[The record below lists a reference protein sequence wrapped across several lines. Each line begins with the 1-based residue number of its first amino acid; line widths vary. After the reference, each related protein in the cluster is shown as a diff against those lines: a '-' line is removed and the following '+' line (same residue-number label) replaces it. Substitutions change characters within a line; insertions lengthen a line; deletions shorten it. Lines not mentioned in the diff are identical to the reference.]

1 MTVVH
6 HLWCLKIIICT
17 IISVQFPSMPYVLE
31 MTQLSCFFPLSF
43 KSCSFYFICM
53 SILPI
58 CMSVSWADNV
68 QEGQKRA
75 SDGSQG
81 TDGCE
86 LTCFWEQQPKNGF
99 SARII
104 STCEHWDISPFP
116 STLVFDL
123 KSLSKLGAYWI
134 SSLLGSHAFSDAK
147 TSVGP
152 IKTHYLLKTPF
163 NL

>member
-1 MTVVH
+1 MVVRVVIF
-6 HLWCLKIIICT
+6 LSTILGGCKFQNFQCLAWLHACCRFSVT
-17 IISVQFPSMPYVLE
+17 IVYLLSNVL
-31 MTQLSCFFPLSF
+31 
-43 KSCSFYFICM
+43 ICM